1 MIDPIAGTIAKQLT
15 EQLVTSALPDAPV
28 RPEPAGPSRRRR
40 PAASAAAPPAPWPQ
54 WPLWLDSTAAKAG
67 HAG

>member
-1 MIDPIAGTIAKQLT
+1 MIDPIAGTIANQLT

-40 PAASAAAPPAPWPQ
+40 TGGLRRRAARTLAAVAAR
-54 WPLWLDSTAAKAG
+54 LDSTAAKAG
-67 HAG
+67 HAS